1 MKLTVSHP
9 SHIREGVTI
18 KTIMWSKVA
27 ILAFISLLAVGMYAT
42 SSITLGLSA
51 LALVL
56 VSVLAAVLT
65 EAGIQ
70 KLTNQELTIKD
81 GDAVLIGLIIALLL
95 PPEDIKLWIPV
106 VGAFFAVA
114 LVKHGF
120 GGLGSTLFNPA
131 IAAWVFMNMSWGML
145 TGSEYVSH
153 LGSASYNIL
162 FLGSYSDIIIES
174 GAVRFAEI
182 SSVFLIIGGLYLI
195 YKKYIDWRIPL
206 LYLSSTI
213 IVAVIIGEELSYVI
227 TGMLFL
233 GVFILAPDPTTSPIT
248 KNGRIIYGLLCGI
261 MTVIY
266 GYLTYNYVVAVL
278 YTVFFANAVA
288 PFIEKN
294 TYPKPVNEVQ
304 S

>member
-18 KTIMWSKVA
+18 KTIMWSKIVILLILSLTSVA
-27 ILAFISLLAVGMYAT
+27 VFG
-42 SSITLGLSA
+42 LGV

-70 KLTNQELTIKD
+70 KLTNQELTIQD

-95 PPEDIKLWIPV
+95 PPDIKLWIPV

-114 LVKHGF
+114 LVKHAF

-131 IAAWVFMNMSWGML
+131 IAAWVFMNMSWGAL
-145 TGSEYVSH
+145 TGSKSVPHIGEYTD
-153 LGSASYNIL
+153 LL
-162 FLGSYSDIIIES
+162 MEF
-174 GAVRFAEI
+174 GAGRMAEV
-182 SSVFLIIGGLYLI
+182 SSVVLIIGGLYLM

-206 LYLSSTI
+206 FYLSSTI
-213 IVAVIIGEELSYVI
+213 IMAVILGEELSYVL

-278 YTVFFANAVA
+278 YTIFFANAVA

-294 TYPKPVNEVQ
+294 TFPKPVNEVPK
-304 S
+304 

>member
-18 KTIMWSKVA
+18 KNIMWSKIV
-27 ILAFISLLAVGMYAT
+27 ILSIVSLFSVVVFG
-42 SSITLGLSA
+42 LGA

-65 EAGIQ
+65 EVGIQ
-70 KLTNQELTIKD
+70 KLTNQELTIQD
-81 GDAVLIGLIIALLL
+81 GDAVLIGLIIAMLL
-95 PPEDIKLWIPV
+95 PPDIKLWIPV

-114 LVKHGF
+114 LVKHAF

-131 IAAWVFMNMSWGML
+131 IAAWVFMNMSWGAL
-145 TGSEYVSH
+145 TGSKSIPHIGEYTD
-153 LGSASYNIL
+153 LL
-162 FLGSYSDIIIES
+162 MEF
-174 GAVRFAEI
+174 GAGRLAEV
-182 SSVFLIIGGLYLI
+182 SSVVLIIGGMYLI

-213 IVAVIIGEELSYVI
+213 IMAVILGEELSYVL

-294 TYPKPVNEVQ
+294 TYPKPVNEVPA
-304 S
+304 

>member
-18 KTIMWSKVA
+18 KTIMWSKIVILLILSLTSVA
-27 ILAFISLLAVGMYAT
+27 VFG
-42 SSITLGLSA
+42 LGV
-51 LALVL
+51 LALLL

-70 KLTNQELTIKD
+70 KLTNQELTIQD

-95 PPEDIKLWIPV
+95 PPDIKLWIPV

-114 LVKHGF
+114 LVKHAF

-131 IAAWVFMNMSWGML
+131 IAAWVFMNMSWGAL
-145 TGSEYVSH
+145 TGSKSIPHIGEYTD
-153 LGSASYNIL
+153 LL
-162 FLGSYSDIIIES
+162 MEF
-174 GAVRFAEI
+174 GAGRMAEV
-182 SSVFLIIGGLYLI
+182 SSVVLIIGGLYLM

-213 IVAVIIGEELSYVI
+213 IMAVILGEELSYVL

-278 YTVFFANAVA
+278 YTIFFANAVA

-294 TYPKPVNEVQ
+294 TFPKPVNEVPK
-304 S
+304 

>member
-18 KTIMWSKVA
+18 KTIMWSKIVILLILSLTSVA
-27 ILAFISLLAVGMYAT
+27 VFG
-42 SSITLGLSA
+42 LGV

-70 KLTNQELTIKD
+70 KLTNQELTIQD

-95 PPEDIKLWIPV
+95 PPDIELWIPV

-131 IAAWVFMNMSWGML
+131 IAAWVFMNMSWGAL
-145 TGSEYVSH
+145 TGSKSIPHIGEYTD
-153 LGSASYNIL
+153 LL
-162 FLGSYSDIIIES
+162 MEF
-174 GAVRFAEI
+174 GAGRMAEV
-182 SSVFLIIGGLYLI
+182 SSVVLIIGGLYLI

-213 IVAVIIGEELSYVI
+213 IMAVILGEELSYVL

-278 YTVFFANAVA
+278 YTIFFANAVA

-294 TYPKPVNEVQ
+294 TFPKPVNEVPK
-304 S
+304 

>member
-9 SHIREGVTI
+9 SHIREGVTV
-18 KTIMWSKVA
+18 KTIMWSKIV
-27 ILAFISLLAVGMYAT
+27 ILAFVSLLGVGIYT
-42 SSITLGLSA
+42 SSSITLGLSA

-95 PPEDIKLWIPV
+95 PPDIKLWIPV

-131 IAAWVFMNMSWGML
+131 IAAWVFMNMSWGAL
-145 TGSEYVSH
+145 TGSGSISH
-153 LGSASYNIL
+153 LGSATYNIL

-174 GAVRFAEI
+174 GAGRLAEV
-182 SSVFLIIGGLYLI
+182 SSAVLIIGGLYLI

-206 LYLSSTI
+206 LYLLSTI
-213 IVAVIIGEELSYVI
+213 IVAVILGEELSYVL

-261 MTVIY
+261 MTVVY
-266 GYLTYNYVVAVL
+266 GYLTYNYVAAVL

-294 TYPKPVNEVQ
+294 TYPKPVNEVPA
-304 S
+304 

>member
-18 KTIMWSKVA
+18 KTIMWSKIV
-27 ILAFISLLAVGMYAT
+27 ILLILSLFSVVVF
-42 SSITLGLSA
+42 GLEA

-95 PPEDIKLWIPV
+95 PPDIKLWIPV

-131 IAAWVFMNMSWGML
+131 IAAWVFMNMSWGAL
-145 TGSEYVSH
+145 TGSKSIPH
-153 LGSASYNIL
+153 I
-162 FLGSYSDIIIES
+162 S
-174 GAVRFAEI
+174 GYTDLLMEFGAGRLAEV
-182 SSVFLIIGGLYLI
+182 SSVVLIIGGMYLI

-206 LYLSSTI
+206 FYLSSTI
-213 IVAVIIGEELSYVI
+213 IVAVILGEELSYVM

-233 GVFILAPDPTTSPIT
+233 GVFILAPDPPTSPIT

-261 MTVIY
+261 LTVVY

-294 TYPKPVNEVQ
+294 TYPKPVNEVPA
-304 S
+304 

>member
-1 MKLTVSHP
+1 MKFTVSHP

-18 KTIMWSKVA
+18 KSIMWSKIV
-27 ILAFISLLAVGMYAT
+27 ILLVLSLFSVVVF
-42 SSITLGLSA
+42 GLQA

-81 GDAVLIGLIIALLL
+81 GDAVLIGLIMALLL
-95 PPEDIKLWIPV
+95 PPDIKLWIPV

-131 IAAWVFMNMSWGML
+131 IAAWVFMNMSWGAL
-145 TGSEYVSH
+145 TGSGSIPHIGEYTDLLVE
-153 LGSASYNIL
+153 
-162 FLGSYSDIIIES
+162 F
-174 GAVRFAEI
+174 GAGRLAEV
-182 SSVFLIIGGLYLI
+182 SSVVLIIGGLYLV

-213 IVAVIIGEELSYVI
+213 IVAVILGEELSYVL

-294 TYPKPVNEVQ
+294 TYPKPVNEVPA
-304 S
+304 

>member
-18 KTIMWSKVA
+18 KTIMWSKIV
-27 ILAFISLLAVGMYAT
+27 ILLIL
-42 SSITLGLSA
+42 TLFSVVVFGLQA

-81 GDAVLIGLIIALLL
+81 GDAVLIGLIMALLL
-95 PPEDIKLWIPV
+95 PPDIELWIPV

-131 IAAWVFMNMSWGML
+131 IAAWVFMNMSWGAL
-145 TGSEYVSH
+145 TGSKSIPHISEYTD
-153 LGSASYNIL
+153 LL
-162 FLGSYSDIIIES
+162 MEF
-174 GAVRFAEI
+174 GAGRLAEV
-182 SSVFLIIGGLYLI
+182 SSVVLIIGGLYLI

-213 IVAVIIGEELSYVI
+213 VVAVVLGEELSYVM

-261 MTVIY
+261 LTVVY

-294 TYPKPVNEVQ
+294 TYPKPVNEVPA
-304 S
+304 